1 MLFFSSPRTLKK
13 KSSWTRLQRMMIQS
27 FTNTVQKKKK
37 ELITIRQVF
46 INPKSIETEKASYL
60 IALVLK
66 KKLYGKLQ
74 NT

>member
-1 MLFFSSPRTLKK
+1 MNQATKDDDSIIYKYRT
-13 KSSWTRLQRMMIQS
+13 
-27 FTNTVQKKKK
+27 KKKK

-74 NT
+74 NTQN